1 MPVSNPI
8 GPRITYS
15 EINEENLLNNVR
27 EIIDINPTQGNHMS
41 QDLNEAQESLFKD
54 IKSEILLTELTRL
67 VEL

>member
-27 EIIDINPTQGNHMS
+27 EIIDINPTQGNHML